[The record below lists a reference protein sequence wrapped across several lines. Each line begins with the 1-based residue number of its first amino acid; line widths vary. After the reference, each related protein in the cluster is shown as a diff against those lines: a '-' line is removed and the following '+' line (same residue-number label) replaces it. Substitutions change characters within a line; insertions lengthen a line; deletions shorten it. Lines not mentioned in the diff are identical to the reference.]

1 MLLIL
6 SKQKKRKWVEDVKD
20 SKPDDTRKLWTMRNV
35 TKRRD
40 SRIETTL
47 TPESLNSHFAS
58 IGSKL
63 FRGSSVQYDGSCF
76 SKPK

>member
-6 SKQKKRKWVEDVKD
+6 SNQKKRKWVEDVIED
-20 SKPDDTRKLWTMRNV
+20 SKPDDTRKLWTMLNV

-47 TPESLNSHFAS
+47 TPESLNSHLAS
-58 IGSKL
+58 THRKI
-63 FRGSSVQYDGSCF
+63 SV
-76 SKPK
+76 